1 MNGNEGFVGGFLKR
15 GGGYVL
21 GSGVLVKVFALVSS
35 IAVARMVDQ
44 IEYGTISFCLMLIT
58 PLIPLAGLSLD
69 FNYLRNGVLIAGT
82 ERIALYKAVSYFGI
96 IFSLIFV
103 LIVNIGALLLDV
115 FNQGYGKY
123 LAIFSLLIV
132 FEYMLRIIEVYLRVE
147 ENNIEYS
154 RIGVLR
160 SVIMVSMVMLFVP
173 TLGGGGYVAALVG
186 APLLVTLLFINKLV
200 SVLRHPVKAVNF
212 KDIDLKYGAYIGIG
226 AVLSQLQ
233 MPMAGIIY
241 GLWVGDMTQMA
252 IYKVASIV
260 PFSLVFIPN
269 LIFKSE
275 FVHLVKSGPRL
286 SDTFSYLIGY
296 WRVVIGLFTMGML
309 SYYWLGQVAVDTLF
323 GDEYSASYSVMNV
336 LLYAVL
342 GSFLLRQPFGN
353 ILAALGYSGINVVVS
368 LLTTLILIPIMI
380 LLIAI
385 YDVLGAAYGVLLM
398 TWMTGLILA
407 LTYVYIS
414 KKGVE

>member
-1 MNGNEGFVGGFLKR
+1 
-15 GGGYVL
+15 
-21 GSGVLVKVFALVSS
+21 
-35 IAVARMVDQ
+35 
-44 IEYGTISFCLMLIT
+44 MLIT

-286 SDTFSYLIGY
+286 SD
-296 WRVVIGLFTMGML
+296 V
-309 SYYWLGQVAVDTLF
+309 
-323 GDEYSASYSVMNV
+323 
-336 LLYAVL
+336 
-342 GSFLLRQPFGN
+342 
-353 ILAALGYSGINVVVS
+353 
-368 LLTTLILIPIMI
+368 
-380 LLIAI
+380 
-385 YDVLGAAYGVLLM
+385 
-398 TWMTGLILA
+398 
-407 LTYVYIS
+407 
-414 KKGVE
+414 